1 LTGISLACILPA
13 LPLVL
18 ADSTASTDAGAG
30 TVGILPRLAA
40 LLQEDITEI
49 LDRAEDPEKLIDQL
63 VQVMADSLRQAREQV
78 RSAGEEE
85 LVLEANLQRARAVE
99 RQWEA
104 KAELAAA
111 KGRDD
116 LAREALRRKVNSGTT
131 AQSNEKQLRAQR
143 HAVAHLHDDLQML
156 GDTYEALLGF
166 RDILFA
172 QYKAAKTQAHVGDV
186 AKSMSPID
194 TFGQLA
200 RLRGQD
206 PGQGSAGSGAG
217 RGGQARA

>member
-1 LTGISLACILPA
+1 MRILE
-13 LPLVL
+13 
-18 ADSTASTDAGAG
+18 
-30 TVGILPRLAA
+30 RLGA
-40 LLQEDITEI
+40 LLQADVSEL
-49 LDRAEDPEKLIDQL
+49 LDRAEDPEKVVDRIFRD
-63 VQVMADSLRQAREQV
+63 MAEALREARAQV
-78 RSAGEEE
+78 RNTSTEEM
-85 LVLEANLQRARAVE
+85 VMEANLQRARALE
-99 RQWEA
+99 REWEA
-104 KAELAAA
+104 KAELAVA

-116 LAREALRRKVNSGTT
+116 LAREALRRKVNSGMT